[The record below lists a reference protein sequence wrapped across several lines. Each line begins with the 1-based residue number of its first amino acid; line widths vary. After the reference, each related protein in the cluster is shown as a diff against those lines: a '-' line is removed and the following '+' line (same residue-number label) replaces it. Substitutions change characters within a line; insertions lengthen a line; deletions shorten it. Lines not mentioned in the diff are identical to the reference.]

1 MGGVDSLRGLMNS
14 VKENDMEPIML
25 GVIILMLG
33 FIYKDLEEI
42 KILIKY
48 NHNAP
53 IEDEKD

>member
-1 MGGVDSLRGLMNS
+1 
-14 VKENDMEPIML
+14 MESIML
-25 GVIILMLG
+25 GAIIIILG

-48 NHNAP
+48 NHNEP

>member
-1 MGGVDSLRGLMNS
+1 
-14 VKENDMEPIML
+14 MEPIML

-48 NHNAP
+48 NHNEP
-53 IEDEKD
+53 IETLLRTRKI

>member
-1 MGGVDSLRGLMNS
+1 
-14 VKENDMEPIML
+14 MEPIML

-48 NHNAP
+48 NHNEP
-53 IEDEKD
+53 IEDVDLYQSEKDRDENGEIY

>member
-1 MGGVDSLRGLMNS
+1 
-14 VKENDMEPIML
+14 MEPIML

-48 NHNAP
+48 NHNEP
-53 IEDEKD
+53 IEDFDPYQGERDRDVNGEIY